1 MGDGGRRRAERRAR
15 EKAEREAR
23 EYERELK
30 RKEEE
35 NARRL
40 AEIEK
45 QNKAKEESIQYTMAQ
60 NAARMAEA
68 PVTIRRK
75 KRRKRGARGRGLDR
89 LRIPRQV
96 PQQGTST
103 NLG

>member
-40 AEIEK
+40 AQVEK
-45 QNKAKEESIQYTMAQ
+45 ENKAREEAMSYTMAQ
-60 NAARMAEA
+60 NAARMSEA
-68 PVTIRRK
+68 PTTIRRK
-75 KRRKRGARGRGLDR
+75 RKRKRGAAGRGLDR
-89 LRIPRQV
+89 LRIAREM

>member
-35 NARRL
+35 NAKRL

-45 QNKAKEESIQYTMAQ
+45 QNKAKEERVQYTMAQ
-60 NAARMAEA
+60 NAARMAED
-68 PVTIRRK
+68 PVVIRRK
-75 KRRKRGARGRGLDR
+75 RKRKRGAGSRGLDR
-89 LRIPRQV
+89 LRIAREV